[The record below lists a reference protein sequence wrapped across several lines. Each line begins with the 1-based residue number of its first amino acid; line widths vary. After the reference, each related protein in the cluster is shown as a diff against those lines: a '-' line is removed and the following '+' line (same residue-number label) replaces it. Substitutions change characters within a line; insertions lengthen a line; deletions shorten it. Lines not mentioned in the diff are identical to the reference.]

1 MLKILPVLLL
11 TSLVVS
17 FEQLG
22 DESPAPGAYTQ
33 IAQFAPT
40 KRAPS
45 PTFEIDIPSLLGKHA
60 QQVKGMMG
68 AKHGAPTYFIESS
81 KGDPGIVAWTING
94 LLFKFYYY
102 QNGDIGMDRDGM
114 FKFRG
119 FPQGGRT
126 VAGMMRAGNLIKDSR
141 DYVLEIDDFE
151 DLIEVR
157 VIPVRT

>member
-11 TSLVVS
+11 TILVVS

-22 DESPAPGAYTQ
+22 DESPAPRADTQ
-33 IAQFAPT
+33 VAQLAPT
-40 KRAPS
+40 KKAPS
-45 PTFEIDIPSLLGKHA
+45 PTFEIDIPSLLGKDA
-60 QQVKGMMG
+60 QQVKGTMG
-68 AKHGAPTYFIESS
+68 AKHVAPTYFVESS
-81 KGDPGIVAWTING
+81 QGDPGIVAWTVNG
-94 LLFKFYYY
+94 LLFTFHYY

-114 FKFRG
+114 FTFRG